1 MDYESQQLDAYD
13 AEDTRR
19 FLAGAIKKP
28 EPEMEVLGVP
38 ISELEEAGE
47 QVKEDLTRVVAG
59 GVRDMA
65 QGAMDLGAELLTEAG
80 EDFLTQSGLTREGAE
95 IQLNIPAP
103 RLPEIA
109 EPKGMIGQIAR
120 DFVQFG
126 TGMAVSPGSTIPKAA
141 MSDAFFDPEEGGF
154 ITMLRDANLLP
165 QAIEF
170 LAVDVD
176 QESYASDRLKQRLI
190 QSGEGAIIGA
200 VADQVIGTLK
210 RIKDTPDL
218 LRRAGETLA
227 KATNATARFT
237 DEAGKAADARIAQRA
252 QDTGTTLTSGVDPMP
267 AVDAALYAAG
277 SAVRPAKSVDEA
289 RAAFEASPNDP
300 ALKKQYLDLR
310 RARDAELSQMP
321 ASEQLELDT
330 SYRMQHQPRGPQD
343 GGGRL
348 DDITAGGEL
357 FPEDVYSADGL
368 RFYGNPRNSFDR
380 QSHAAILAARGNPE
394 NEITIYRGV
403 PKDVDQINAGD
414 WVTLSPDYAAMHA
427 ADGYGPNGDEAGKVI
442 SMKVKVKDVFSDGND
457 LNEFGY
463 FPEDLAELG
472 VKKVVP
478 PKETEPGIIA
488 FHGSGADFDEF
499 RLEMIG
505 TGEGAQVYGYGL
517 YFTDA
522 EDIAKFYRDSVGGA
536 NVLKRA
542 EDIKIA
548 NPDGGQETA
557 ANFTG
562 FRNKFA
568 EYYGDNAAL
577 FADRYLGQFTID
589 PDASEDV
596 LIQRA
601 VDTMNKVQESDKI
614 PDNPKEIV
622 SKITLPDRGKIY
634 KVGLSPKVDDLLD
647 YDVDLADQDNF
658 KKEAVLR
665 AVKRAIELSKDP
677 NINNTNDYDPDMQ
690 PTIAALLGDESSGV
704 TNMNIAG
711 LLSNMQDLTNKEIP
725 AKLLR
730 EEGIPGIRY
739 ATNDTRGKQF
749 QIFLDVRGKH
759 YRETEPIFA
768 RNLDE
773 AKQIEAEYKEKGF
786 GVEIKDARKNNY
798 VIFDDKAIK
807 ILEKY
812 GVAGPVAVT
821 ALASQQTQD
830 DDARVANASEM

>member
-1 MDYESQQLDAYD
+1 MDIIQSFSDRNLGRYTLDNKYTRHLQDVSPIPLDGGYIVRNNIQDVPKTEELSEAELINMDTDRGKLWAAASKVIYD
-13 AEDTRR
+13 SMYDGVNALT
-19 FLAGAIKKP
+19 IK
-28 EPEMEVLGVP
+28 EPESEQDYGRFGVEFMGQFDHNMSMMGYNVAKLQGVDERTKLAMHHMMTEFGQLPMFSWNGAYRVTKGMFTDPTTYASLGTLGLGFLGRAGVKQTTKQGFKEMLRRGITNPYAIAALEGGAYTGMYDYLTQEVN
-38 ISELEEAGE
+38 IEAGV
-47 QVKEDLTRVVAG
+47 QDDVN
-59 GVRDMA
+59 
-65 QGAMDLGAELLTEAG
+65 LG
-80 EDFLTQSGLTREGAE
+80 
-95 IQLNIPAP
+95 QLAT
-103 RLPEIA
+103 A
-109 EPKGMIGQIAR
+109 T
-120 DFVQFG
+120 G
-126 TGMAVSPGSTIPKAA
+126 TGMVAGPAIVGAGELAVKGAKKLMPGQGDLFDEPTPTSGAPLSAENLEASAVQKF
-141 MSDAFFDPEEGGF
+141 AFYKNKEGGQEVGNKQ
-154 ITMLRDANLLP
+154 I
-165 QAIEF
+165 I
-170 LAVDVD
+170 VD
-176 QESYASDRLKQRLI
+176 I
-190 QSGEGAIIGA
+190 
-200 VADQVIGTLK
+200 
-210 RIKDTPDL
+210 
-218 LRRAGETLA
+218 
-227 KATNATARFT
+227 
-237 DEAGKAADARIAQRA
+237 DENIFENH
-252 QDTGTTLTSGVDPMP
+252 
-267 AVDAALYAAG
+267 
-277 SAVRPAKSVDEA
+277 VRPLLDKGMTYEE
-289 RAAFEASPNDP
+289 FEMG
-300 ALKKQYLDLR
+300 K
-310 RARDAELSQMP
+310 MP
-321 ASEQLELDT
+321 
-330 SYRMQHQPRGPQD
+330 
-343 GGGRL
+343 GGL
-348 DDITAGGEL
+348 
-357 FPEDVYSADGL
+357 Y
-368 RFYGNPRNSFDR
+368 
-380 QSHAAILAARGNPE
+380 E
-394 NEITIYRGV
+394 N
-403 PKDVDQINAGD
+403 
-414 WVTLSPDYAAMHA
+414 MHA
-427 ADGYGPNGDEAGKVI
+427 AFTSVNGGDYKLTKV
-442 SMKVKVKDVFSDGND
+442 DD
-457 LNEFGY
+457 LNNLQPDQTYAIQVDDFNS
-463 FPEDLAELG
+463 PDAVTRRQTADSDVIPLG
-472 VKKVVP
+472 DNIAKFEP
-478 PKETEPGIIA
+478 PTDDKPGIVA

-499 RLEMIG
+499 SLEKIG

-634 KVGLSPKVDDLLD
+634 KVGLYPKVDDLLD

-677 NINNTNDYDPDMQ
+677 NINNSNDYDPDMQ

-711 LLSNMQDLTNKEIP
+711 LLSDMQDLTNKEIP

-749 QIFLDVRGKH
+749 QIFLDVRGKP

-830 DDARVANASEM
+830 DDARVANAPKI